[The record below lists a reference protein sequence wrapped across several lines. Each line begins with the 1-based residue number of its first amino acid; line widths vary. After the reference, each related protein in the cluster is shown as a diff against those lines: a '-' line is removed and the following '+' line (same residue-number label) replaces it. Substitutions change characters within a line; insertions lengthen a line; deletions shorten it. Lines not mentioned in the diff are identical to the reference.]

1 MQRGYLKLMS
11 NDHPQPKAKKKFG
24 QNFLHSDSVIK
35 KIVDIISP
43 EGKQIIEI
51 GPGTGALTKHLV
63 NKCTKLVAFEIDP
76 DMIKFLNQQNY
87 FNSENNMLVH
97 DDFLNANLD
106 QYAYFEVVGNIPYY
120 ITSEII
126 FKLIENRFL
135 FKRATLLVQKEVADR
150 IVAMPNSYEY
160 SKLSITC
167 QYVAKVKKELFVS
180 KNNFSPV
187 PKVDS
192 AIVTFDFYQDKNDNY
207 EQLKDF
213 FKLCFSAR
221 RKKLIWSLKQ
231 VYSQEK
237 ILNAYSVLNISEN
250 IRIQQLDLETIKQL
264 YAELETK

>member
-1 MQRGYLKLMS
+1 MFSG
-11 NDHPQPKAKKKFG
+11 HIQPKAKKKFG
-24 QNFLHSDSVIK
+24 QNFLHSESVIQR
-35 KIVDIISP
+35 IVDIINP

-51 GPGTGALTKHLV
+51 GPGTGALTKYLV
-63 NKCTKLVAFEIDP
+63 NKCSKLVAFEIDP
-76 DMIKFLNQQNY
+76 DMIQFLNKQNY
-87 FNSENNMLVH
+87 FDAENKKLVH

-106 QYAYFEVVGNIPYY
+106 QYACFEVVGNIPYY

-126 FKLIENRFL
+126 FKIIENRFL
-135 FKRATLLVQKEVADR
+135 FKRAALLVQKEVADR
-150 IVAMPNSYEY
+150 IVAAPNSYEY

-207 EQLKDF
+207 DQLKDF

-237 ILNAYSVLNISEN
+237 ILYAYNLLNINEN
-250 IRIQQLDLETIKQL
+250 IRIQQLDLETIKKL
-264 YAELETK
+264 YSELEAK